1 MKKGLCLLFA
11 AIILGLMASA
21 QDNTNNGQE
30 PRSIHRTL
38 ATKDF
43 KVSSLDALL
52 MFDCIDGHFIV
63 VESNTHQGYIFDKDG
78 NLTGKVRVSARYNKL
93 MPFYIPVF
101 SDGKALVMIEDDAEK
116 GMLDSRITAVVDY
129 NGDILSTVAR
139 LGNRISFFPGE
150 IVNGMLGAAYGGTE
164 SIDFSGD
171 ISIRGAEHY
180 YLDLNGE
187 KIKKTGEGSFVHYTG
202 IVNPHPLIDGRRL
215 YQDGK
220 YGFLDPE
227 GKTAITTS
235 YEKASDFSEGLAAV
249 AVKDGD
255 QLYWGFIDIEG
266 NTVIEPK
273 FSERPDDFH
282 DGRAV
287 VRKKNGKYVYIDKTG
302 AAISPEFVY
311 ATRFMGGYAFYST
324 TDLNGWFDGAT
335 LLSMD
340 RGFNATG
347 KDVRHLYYAN
357 KLIMYNDMTG
367 TIHFGEKPSSDGKAY
382 SCSGDLIL
390 SDVGPFRESVTWSKK
405 NHCYVNLQGEIILQ
419 FVESE
424 F

>member
-11 AIILGLMASA
+11 AIFLGLMASA

-43 KVSSLDALL
+43 KVSDLNALL

-78 NLTGKVRVSARYNKL
+78 NLTGKVRVSARYNTI
-93 MPFYIPVF
+93 MSFYDPVF

-129 NGDILSTVAR
+129 SGNILSTVAR
-139 LGNRISFFPGE
+139 LGNRLSFFPGE
-150 IVNGMLGAAYGGTE
+150 IVDGMLGAAYGGTE
-164 SIDFSGD
+164 SVDFSGN
-171 ISIRGAEHY
+171 ISISGAEHY

-187 KIKKTGEGSFVHYTG
+187 KIKKTGEGSFVHYAG
-202 IVNPHPLIDGRRL
+202 IVNPHPLIEGRRL

-220 YGFLDPE
+220 YGFLDSE

-287 VRKKNGKYVYIDKTG
+287 VRKKNGKYVYIDRTG

-335 LLSMD
+335 LLSID

-367 TIHFGEKPSSDGKAY
+367 TIHFGENPSSDGKAY
-382 SCSGDLIL
+382 SCSGNLIL